1 MDPFK
6 KLPVEVTLSIMENI
20 YSHTTI
26 WRLIQASPTMLSH
39 YSAHKQTLLNTFIS
53 KLIRTGN
60 NDDLLQDALGII
72 GFDATKTDDQA
83 TKCHLEQW
91 SSKKLADPFRQPP
104 PQRNQATMAH
114 LHRLFSR
121 LGLLIEDYMGKA
133 TSSSPVEAY
142 LKHPPEITYT
152 NTNKRVTLDDLA
164 PIERYRLFRAFLKF
178 EVLCKVYDP
187 RVGMH
192 MLEWSELASPSWEHM
207 DSSLY
212 ESIHCVYEYVGA
224 SFGGLF
230 ARLAWAQERHPDC
243 FFVRSDT
250 KGLLYPDNVRID
262 PHGYFQD
269 LLRTWA
275 FQNVSWWSEYQGFDL
290 LVHLL
295 SHMSKGSHGNPTL
308 LHWFCCLFEE
318 CAEEPRVTRP
328 PHDPPYWG
336 GFLNRHGG
344 LSPRLTDPL
353 GGLSLLLVSR
363 IYEDE
368 DPVDELEG
376 AATYSI
382 RGNNRFSCARRGMR
396 RLSDFFAEELSSR
409 TVQIKMY
416 RQRAWMFCDSARSYP
431 PIDLH
436 FPDRKALQRYDVEAT
451 RQIIIH
457 GEDEH
462 HIRRYVQWQ
471 DYFTGRTLREPF
483 LFDELECVEKFP
495 ENNVQHIPPFFNSS
509 VEGELSTFWRFAPR
523 WD

>member
-1 MDPFK
+1 MDPFQ
-6 KLPVEVTLSIMENI
+6 KLPVEITLAIMENI

-26 WRLIQASPTMLSH
+26 WRLIQASPTMLSR
-39 YSAHKQTLLNTFIS
+39 YSAHKTALLHTFIL

-72 GFDATKTDDQA
+72 GFDATKTDDWFQDDLGIIGFGATRTDDQA
-83 TKCHLEQW
+83 TKHHLDQW
-91 SSKKLADPFRQPP
+91 SAKKLADPFRQPP
-104 PQRNQATMAH
+104 PKRNQATMAH

-121 LGLLIEDYMGKA
+121 FGLLIEDYMGKA

-152 NTNKRVTLDDLA
+152 NTSKRVTLDDLT
-164 PIERYRLFRAFLKF
+164 PMERYRLFRAFLKF

-187 RVGMH
+187 RVALP
-192 MLEWSELASPSWEHM
+192 MLGWDELAHASWEHM

-230 ARLAWAQERHPDC
+230 ARLAWAQERHPDY
-243 FFVRSDT
+243 FFARSET
-250 KGLLYPDNVRID
+250 KGLLYPDNVKID

-269 LLRTWA
+269 LLRTWKL
-275 FQNVSWWSEYQGFDL
+275 QNVSSWSNYRGFDL

-295 SHMSKGSHGNPTL
+295 SHMSKGSHDNPTL
-308 LHWFCCLFEE
+308 LHWLCCMFEE
-318 CAEEPRVTRP
+318 CAEEPSLDSP

-336 GFLNRHGG
+336 RFLNNHDV
-344 LSPRLTDPL
+344 LSPRPTEPL

-368 DPVDELEG
+368 DPADELG
-376 AATYSI
+376 DAATYPTIGS
-382 RGNNRFSCARRGMR
+382 NRFLCAQRG
-396 RLSDFFAEELSSR
+396 
-409 TVQIKMY
+409 MY
-416 RQRAWMFCDSARSYP
+416 RQRAWMFCDSARLYP

-436 FPDRKALQRYDVEAT
+436 FPDRKVFQRYDDEPAH
-451 RQIIIH
+451 QIVSI
-457 GEDEH
+457 GDAEH
-462 HIRRYVQWQ
+462 HIRRSVEWQ
-471 DYFTGRTLREPF
+471 DYFTGRTLQKPF
-483 LFDELECVEKFP
+483 LFNELECVERFP

-509 VEGELSTFWRFAPR
+509 AEGGLSTFWRFEPR